1 MCGIP
6 HEHQLIILH
15 ALKREEFRAINT
27 TALLMVL
34 VTSLKGIKHPESKN
48 DTEGVGEIHL
58 S

>member
-27 TALLMVL
+27 TELLMVL

-48 DTEGVGEIHL
+48 DTEGCHIL
-58 S
+58 